1 MLIHLGDGPQQI
13 CIRCGRTLIRKTSLL
28 HKIDPTAL
36 RSSFADGSGISNQVS
51 VIRIFLPDACFLM
64 PDP

>member
-1 MLIHLGDGPQQI
+1 MLIHLGDGPQQS

-36 RSSFADGSGISNQVS
+36 RSSFADGQVS
-51 VIRIFLPDACFLM
+51 VISRR
-64 PDP
+64 

>member
-1 MLIHLGDGPQQI
+1 MLIHLGDGPQRT

-36 RSSFADGSGISNQVS
+36 RSSFADDQVS
-51 VIRIFLPDACFLM
+51 KNNRQQSEVF
-64 PDP
+64 

>member
-1 MLIHLGDGPQQI
+1 MLIHLGDGPQRI

-36 RSSFADGSGISNQVS
+36 RSSFADSQVS
-51 VIRIFLPDACFLM
+51 TISRQSSEVFR
-64 PDP
+64 